1 MIFFT
6 IKTIREEEGKS
17 LKVYQDTLGSLT
29 VGVGHK
35 IVSGDDLKLGDEVS
49 DERCEE
55 LFWTDLKA
63 TERGAKR
70 VLKTLSGRQ
79 PWEVLH
85 ALSCMVFQLGYAG
98 TTGFKRTLAAMLRRD
113 YAAAEAEMLDSKWAR
128 EQTPARAARLATFVG
143 DLARRVD
150 FSSSA
155 C

>member
-1 MIFFT
+1 MNIFT
-6 IKTIREEEGKS
+6 VRTIREEEGRS
-17 LKVYQDTLGSLT
+17 LRVYRDILGNLT

-49 DERCEE
+49 DERVEE
-55 LFWTDLKA
+55 LFWADLRTA
-63 TERGAKR
+63 ERGAKR

-98 TTGFKRTLAAMLRRD
+98 TTGFKRMLAAMSRCD
-113 YAAAEAEMLDSKWAR
+113 YVAAEAEMLDSRWAR
-128 EQTPARAARLATFVG
+128 KQTPARAARLATFVG

-150 FSSSA
+150 FPSGA

>member
-1 MIFFT
+1 MNIFT
-6 IKTIREEEGKS
+6 VRTIREEEGKS
-17 LKVYQDTLGSLT
+17 LKVYRDTLGNLT

-55 LFWTDLKA
+55 LFWADLKVA
-63 TERGAKR
+63 EKGAR
-70 VLKTLSGRQ
+70 RILKTLAGCQ
-79 PWEVLH
+79 PREVLH
-85 ALSCMVFQLGYAG
+85 ALSCMVFQLGHAG
-98 TTGFKRTLAAMLRRD
+98 TTRFERTLAAMSRLD
-113 YAAAEAEMLDSKWAR
+113 YAAAEAEMLDSRWAR